1 MAEYIYLIRER
12 EFIKSNEQIYKIGKS
27 KQENCKRTK
36 SYPKGSI
43 LECVFRVD
51 DCNQKEKDIITLL
64 TTKYKRRKDI
74 GNEYFEGDRNEMIKD
89 IIPITCNVT
98 IQITPNKTYESNP
111 IYKFFNENYEITNDD
126 SDYIEFNAIY
136 DKYIK
141 ENDIQISKIAL
152 SKQLTKVINIKP
164 KLKRIGDNPIT
175 IFQKIKNK
183 LNIPIQ

>member
-12 EFIKSNEQIYKIGKS
+12 EFIKTNEQIYKIGKS

-36 SYPKGSI
+36 SYPKSSI

-51 DCNQKEKDIITLL
+51 DCNQKEKDIISLL
-64 TTKYKRRKDI
+64 TTKYKRRRDI

-89 IIPITCNVT
+89 IIPITCNIT

-126 SDYIEFNAIY
+126 SDIIQVN
-136 DKYIK
+136 DVYIK
-141 ENDIQISKIAL
+141 YLELNNNPNIKSNLL
-152 SKQLTKVINIKP
+152 SK
-164 KLKRIGDNPIT
+164 RIHQ
-175 IFQKIKNK
+175 FCKIKSKKVTIDSFSYRVFTNLK
-183 LNIPIQ
+183 EKSPQ

>member
-12 EFIKSNEQIYKIGKS
+12 EFIKTNEQIYKIGKS

-51 DCNQKEKDIITLL
+51 DCNQKEKDIISLL
-64 TTKYKRRKDI
+64 TTKYKRRRDI

-89 IIPITCNVT
+89 IIPITCNIT

-126 SDYIEFNAIY
+126 SDYIEFNTIY

-141 ENDIQISKIAL
+141 ENDIQISKIAF
-152 SKQLTKVINIKP
+152 SKQLTKIIKIKP

-175 IFQKIKNK
+175 ILEKIKEK
-183 LNIPIQ
+183 SPQSTQ